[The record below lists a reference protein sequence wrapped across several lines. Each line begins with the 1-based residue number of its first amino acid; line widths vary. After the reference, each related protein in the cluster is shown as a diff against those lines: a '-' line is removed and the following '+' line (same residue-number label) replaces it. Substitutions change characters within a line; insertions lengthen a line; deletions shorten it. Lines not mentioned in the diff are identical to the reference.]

1 MKKSVLSLCIA
12 GAMTATLLAGCGGGS
27 TSSATSSAASK
38 TESKAESTST
48 ASSAKSESSSGTE
61 AAGEDYSGV
70 KVAANTFGAGAYPL
84 DEIQG
89 WTEYAADLFGCDID
103 VTNNEF
109 TADKVVAQCEGQMAS
124 NPQGAVYMLQIPT
137 TTEPCMDA
145 FENAGVYYAWNS
157 TWPDDEAVQ
166 QRCFDSEYFCGG
178 INNDPYL
185 QGKQMGEFAISE
197 GCKTAIIT
205 AAAVGDYN
213 HDNRSQGFTDA
224 FEAGGGTVLQA
235 AHSSD
240 PSEAVQKTNDLLS
253 ANGDADC
260 IYGSGGDYL
269 SAAVT
274 CLETRADV
282 NQDMKVYGT
291 DIDPTLIPL
300 IQEGKVS
307 GMNGSLGV
315 QGSIALCL
323 VLNAIDGHRIED
335 ENGKPIYFDNFEC
348 AVITSDNAD
357 VYQKGYDNGTS
368 WVGNDTYKSLV
379 YRFNP
384 NVSAETF
391 NDFLENYAEIS
402 AENAANG

>member
-1 MKKSVLSLCIA
+1 MKRKIIVATIIAAMTLSLA
-12 GAMTATLLAGCGGGS
+12 ACGG
-27 TSSATSSAASK
+27 
-38 TESKAESTST
+38 
-48 ASSAKSESSSGTE
+48 SSSGGATTA
-61 AAGEDYSGV
+61 AAGGETTAASGEFGTV

-89 WTEYAADLFGCDID
+89 WTEYAANLFGCEID
-103 VTNNEF
+103 VANNEF
-109 TADKVVAQCEGQMAS
+109 TADKVVSQCEGQMAS
-124 NPQGAVYMLQIPT
+124 KPNVAVYMLQIPT

-145 FENAGVYYAWNS
+145 FEKAGVYYAWNS

-185 QGKQMGEFAISE
+185 QGKQMGEFALKE

-213 HDNRSQGFTDA
+213 HDNRSKGFTDA
-224 FEAGGGTVLQA
+224 FEAGGGTVLQV

-240 PSEAVQKTNDLLS
+240 PTEAVQKTNDLLS

-260 IYGSGGDYL
+260 VYGSGGDYL

-274 CLETRADV
+274 CLETRTDA
-282 NQDMKVYGT
+282 NPDMKVYGT
-291 DIDPTLIPL
+291 DIDPSLIPL
-300 IQEGKVS
+300 IAEGKVS

-315 QGSIALCL
+315 QGSLALCL
-323 VLNAIDGHRIED
+323 AINGFDGHRIED

-348 AVITSDNAD
+348 AVITAENAD

-368 WVGNDTYKSLV
+368 WVGDDTYKQLL
-379 YRFNP
+379 YRYNP
-384 NVSAETF
+384 DVSVETY
-391 NDFLENYAEIS
+391 NEFLENYAAIS
-402 AENAANG
+402 AENAGK